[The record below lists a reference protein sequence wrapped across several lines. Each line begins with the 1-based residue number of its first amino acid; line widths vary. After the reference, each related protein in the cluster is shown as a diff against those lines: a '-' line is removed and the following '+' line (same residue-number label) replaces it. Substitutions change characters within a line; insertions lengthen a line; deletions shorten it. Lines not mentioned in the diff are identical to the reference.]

1 MLKLHDILRAGT
13 VKRFHLVNTTRVQ
26 TLAEHQY
33 GVAIL
38 ATEIANRAGWPHDK
52 VAAVAYMA
60 LVHDADESRT
70 GDIPTPTKKRMRAKF
85 GAAFDDVLGEF
96 DPLRGES
103 LSAGVAVILKCADYL
118 ESILFLGEHRVGRHA
133 EFVYDDIYADAMDY
147 FNCNRDFGS
156 IAIQVLSE
164 LENAVYEI

>member
-38 ATEIANRAGWPHDK
+38 ASEIANRAGWAHDK
-52 VAAVAYMA
+52 VAAIACVA
-60 LVHDADESRT
+60 LVHDADEVRT

-96 DPLRGES
+96 DPLQGES

-133 EFVYDDIYADAMDY
+133 ETVMDDIYEDALAY
-147 FNCNRDFGS
+147 FDRAGEYGV
-156 IAIQVLSE
+156 IARQILSE